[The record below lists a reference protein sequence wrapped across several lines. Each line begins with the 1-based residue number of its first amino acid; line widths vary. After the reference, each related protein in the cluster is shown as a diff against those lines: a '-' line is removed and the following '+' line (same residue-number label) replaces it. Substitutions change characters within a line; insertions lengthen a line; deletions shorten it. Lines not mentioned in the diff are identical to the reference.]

1 MTTRPARTLVYLA
14 LLAGVPFLCADRL
27 TAGRP
32 DQGTA
37 TAGQHV
43 VLTSEQDRQRMMD
56 ALKITGFPPNP
67 GAYLAATYDEKTAN
81 PFPKLPDPLTFAN
94 GTKVTSAAQWTR
106 RRAEI
111 KELFDREVYG
121 RRPANLPKVTWT
133 VASTTESTVGSATI
147 VNKQLVGRV
156 DNASYPELN
165 VTLLATL

>member
-1 MTTRPARTLVYLA
+1 MATRPARTLVCLG
-14 LLAGVPFLCADRL
+14 LLAAVPFVCGDGL

-32 DQGTA
+32 DQATA
-37 TAGQHV
+37 TPGQHV

-56 ALKITGFPPNP
+56 ELKITAFPPNP
-67 GAYLAATYDEKTAN
+67 APYLAATYNETTAN

-94 GTKVTSAAQWTR
+94 GTKVTTPAQWTR

-133 VASTTESTVGSATI
+133 
-147 VNKQLVGRV
+147 
-156 DNASYPELN
+156 
-165 VTLLATL
+165 